1 MFTAINSHGETICL
15 LHLQKDSTK
24 MRATTWHCPQCHE
37 EVIYKNGLAKRPH
50 FAHTSQSICSKKE
63 EETEEHLQGKQQLY
77 EWLRPFADDLEI
89 EKWLPDVNQRPDVW
103 CVINGA
109 VYVFEVQCSAI
120 ERKEIKRRSSNY
132 FNHGIQVIWVLPE
145 RYLHRSS
152 SSVYLQEW
160 QLETCSV
167 FPHSYPR
174 LLFIG
179 KQLQMVTLV
188 SYLSPRKSSAFT
200 ESLPYTYSSFKKII
214 QPSSVNLEQLSGQ
227 LIYKN
232 ECRYGKRQLAK
243 GLSLL
248 VQEELLAARCPIHL
262 HPSEVGWYVPAQ
274 VYINEP
280 PLIWQLYVYLN
291 LQKHQ
296 DQGLEEW
303 IERER
308 SEIAKQLQITERQAE
323 LAMVQYFYLYKRM
336 TTLANRGATHPF
348 PKSAD
353 EGHRYDQTCFLYSN
367 CSITRAELG

>member
-1 MFTAINSHGETICL
+1 MFTAINSQGETVCL
-15 LHLQKDSTK
+15 LHLQNDAKQMRETK
-24 MRATTWHCPQCHE
+24 WHCPQCHE
-37 EVIYKNGLAKRPH
+37 EVIYKKGLSKRSH
-50 FAHTSQSICSKKE
+50 FAHTSQSICSKKK

-77 EWLRPFADDLEI
+77 EWLRTFADEIEI
-89 EKWLPDVNQRPDVW
+89 EKWLPSVNQRPDIW
-103 CVINGA
+103 CLIDGT
-109 VYVFEVQCSAI
+109 VYVFEIQCSAI

-132 FNHGIQVIWVLPE
+132 FSHNIQVIWVLPE

-152 SSVYLQEW
+152 GSVYLQEW

-179 KQLQMVTLV
+179 KQLQMVTLL
-188 SYLSPRKSSAFT
+188 SYLSPRKSSAIS
-200 ESLPYTYSSFKKII
+200 ESLPYTYSSFKKIT

-232 ECRYGKRQLAK
+232 ECRYGKRQPAK
-243 GLSLL
+243 GLSLR
-248 VQEELLAARCPIHL
+248 VQEELLSSRCPLHL
-262 HPSEVGWYVPAQ
+262 HPCEVGWYVPAQ

-296 DQGLEEW
+296 VQGLDEW
-303 IERER
+303 VEGER
-308 SEIAKQLQITERQAE
+308 SEIAKQLEITERQAE
-323 LAMVQYFYLYKRM
+323 LAMVQYFNLYKRM
-336 TTLANRGATHPF
+336 TKLATQGVVHHY

-353 EGHRYDQTCFLYSN
+353 EGHRYDQVCFLYSN